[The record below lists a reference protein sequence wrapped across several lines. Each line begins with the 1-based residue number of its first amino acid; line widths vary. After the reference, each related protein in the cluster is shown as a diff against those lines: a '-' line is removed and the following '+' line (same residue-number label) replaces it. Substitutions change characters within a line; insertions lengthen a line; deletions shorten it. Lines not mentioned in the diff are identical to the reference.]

1 MIRLAI
7 AALSLLVSC
16 AVQSQGT
23 PYPSKPVRILIPSA
37 PGGTPDLLGR
47 MLAQRFTERLGQPFV
62 AENRAGANGNLA
74 GELTARAA
82 PDGHVLFLA
91 TNGNLSINPAIYV
104 KIPYDPIA
112 DFAPVSIAGS
122 GGFYFL
128 ACPSHPA
135 GNMRDLIALAKQKP
149 NALSYASSGFGSNN
163 HLAGEMLN
171 AFADVKITHIPYK
184 AFAQGV
190 PDTMACKVDVAVGSV
205 AGGLPFI
212 KSGKLKALGVTT
224 AARFPGTPEVATM
237 IESGMPNF
245 EAVAYYGIVT
255 TAGTPRPVVDRL
267 HTEMLLSLK
276 DRDTAEK
283 LLGQGLLVVG
293 NTPEQFSARIRAEL
307 ELYTKL
313 AKTLNLRID

>member
-1 MIRLAI
+1 MTRLIAI
-7 AALSLLVSC
+7 VICSLISSI
-16 AVQSQGT
+16 AFAQGT

-47 MLAQRFTERLGQPFV
+47 MLAQRFSERLGQPFV

-74 GELTARAA
+74 GELTAKAP
-82 PDGHVLFLA
+82 PDGHILFLA

-104 KIPYDPIA
+104 KIPYDPLA

-122 GGFYFL
+122 GGLYFL
-128 ACPSHPA
+128 ACPAHPA
-135 GNMRDLIALAKQKP
+135 NNMRELIALAKQKP
-149 NALSYASSGFGSNN
+149 GALSYASSGFGSNN

-171 AFADVKITHIPYK
+171 TFADVKITHIPYK

-190 PDTMACKVDVAVGSV
+190 PDTMSCKVDVSVGSV

-212 KSGKLKALGVTT
+212 RSGKLKALGITT
-224 AARFPGTPEVATM
+224 ATRFPGTPDVATM
-237 IESGMPNF
+237 IEAGMPNF

-255 TAGTPRPVVDRL
+255 TAGTPRPVIDRL
-267 HTEMLLSLK
+267 HSEMVLALK
-276 DRDTAEK
+276 ERDTAEK
-283 LLGQGLLVVG
+283 LLAQGLLVVG
-293 NTPEQFSARIRAEL
+293 NTPEQFSTRIRAEL

-313 AKTLNLRID
+313 AKALNLKIE